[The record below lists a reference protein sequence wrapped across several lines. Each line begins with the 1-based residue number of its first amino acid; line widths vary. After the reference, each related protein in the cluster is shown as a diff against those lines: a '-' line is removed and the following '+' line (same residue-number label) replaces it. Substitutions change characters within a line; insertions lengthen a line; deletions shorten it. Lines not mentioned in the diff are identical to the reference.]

1 MQEEEGNTNHVME
14 YKKRLRKMIKEKTLT
29 REGRGKDRNEINM
42 KRDANTTKDVKL
54 HEVGEFVEENSK
66 KKGED
71 RNKVSDG
78 SNKLIV

>member
-42 KRDANTTKDVKL
+42 KRDANTTKAVELHVVGDV
-54 HEVGEFVEENSK
+54 VENSK
-66 KKGED
+66 KGGED